1 MTRLQGRSG
10 ALGIVALAVLGSVVV
25 ILLATRAPGSGEGA
39 PSAPTPSQAS
49 EMPTRAAA
57 VTTAIAA
64 LYGLSVPAVIDR
76 QRFRA
81 VLQRVAAPGSRA
93 RVAALFGAV
102 EPAVAAAFSRRP
114 RVLRGAPLGY
124 RLERFSATAASV
136 SIWTV
141 AIAASPG
148 FAPQSQ
154 WRTVRVDLTWTEA
167 GWKVTGGRGA
177 NGPAPSTPLPA
188 LATAAAS
195 FRELSHAP

>member
-1 MTRLQGRSG
+1 MTRLQGRGG
-10 ALGIVALAVLGSVVV
+10 ALGIVALAVLGSVLV
-25 ILLATRAPGSGEGA
+25 IMLATRGPGSGGSA
-39 PSAPTPSQAS
+39 PSAPTPSPAS
-49 EMPTRAAA
+49 GAPTREGA
-57 VTTAIAA
+57 VMTAIAA
-64 LYGLSVPAVIDR
+64 LYGLSAPAVIDR
-76 QRFRA
+76 QRFRV

-102 EPAVAAAFSRRP
+102 EPAVAAAFRRRP

-124 RLERFSATAASV
+124 RLERYSTTAASV

-141 AIAASPG
+141 ALAASPG

-154 WRTVRVDLTWTEA
+154 WRTVRVDLTWTDA

-188 LATAAAS
+188 LAVGAAG
-195 FRELSHAP
+195 FRELSHVP